1 VRRQQPV
8 KEATTSAAPAK
19 GMRDLL
25 PGQVAT
31 RDWAS
36 ARILDVYATY
46 GFTRIETPAV
56 ENLGVLIGAQGG
68 ENEKLIFKIM
78 KRGEKLSVSDA
89 GEQADLGLRFD
100 LTVPLARYYA
110 HLHASLP
117 QPFRAI
123 QIGPVWRAEQPQKGR
138 YRQFTQCDI
147 DILGLAS
154 HFAEIEL
161 IRATVDALV
170 AVTMKSLVVRVNDRR
185 VLMALVKA
193 AGFSDSDAGPVL
205 IALDKMDK
213 AGAPGVHKEL
223 VARGYAPAL
232 ATRFLTAVEE
242 IEQRALAGDAALDRL
257 DRLDL
262 PLPGDVA
269 GSLSTIIRSAQGDR
283 DAWGRAGAAVDIRFD
298 PTLVRGMGYYTGPIF
313 EISHAG
319 YPSSIAGGGRYD
331 DMIGRFLGRP
341 VPACGFSIGFERLVE
356 ILEERDGGGSRGQAR
371 RKISV
376 LVDTQADDVS
386 GALAYARAE
395 RTGGAV
401 VVVEPK
407 SGKSLGK
414 QLYQL
419 AVDGFLEGRAY
430 RADGSFEDIGA
441 QLRDK
446 ASS

>member
-1 VRRQQPV
+1 
-8 KEATTSAAPAK
+8 
-19 GMRDLL
+19 MRDLL

-36 ARILDVYATY
+36 ARIQEVYASY

-56 ENLGVLIGAQGG
+56 ENLTVLQGAQGG

-78 KRGEKLSVSDA
+78 KRGEKLSASDA

-185 VLMALVKA
+185 ILAALVKG
-193 AGFSDSDAGPVL
+193 AGFSDANAGPVL

-213 AGAPGVHKEL
+213 IGAPGVHKEL
-223 VARGYAPAL
+223 LARGYSSSL
-232 ATRFLTAVEE
+232 ATRFLTSVEE
-242 IEQRALAGDAALDRL
+242 IETRALTGGAELDW
-257 DRLDL
+257 LDL
-262 PLPGDVA
+262 PLERDVA
-269 GSLSTIIRSAQGDR
+269 GSLSAIIRAAQSDR
-283 DAWGRAGAAVDIRFD
+283 DAWLRSGAEVDVRFD

-319 YPSSIAGGGRYD
+319 YPSSISGGGRYD
-331 DMIGRFLGRP
+331 DMIGRFLGRT

-356 ILEERDGGGSRGQAR
+356 ILEERAGAAPHGQVR
-371 RKISV
+371 RKIAV
-376 LVDTQADDVS
+376 LVDGQAADVS
-386 GALAYARAE
+386 GALAYARSE
-395 RTGGAV
+395 RSSGAV
-401 VVVEPK
+401 VIVEPK
-407 SGKSLGK
+407 SAKSFGR

-419 AVDGFLEGRAY
+419 AVDGFRDGRVY
-430 RADGSFEDIGA
+430 RGDGSFEDLGS

-446 ASS
+446 ASA